1 MTALEELINIISEFT
16 PEQLEEFLRH
26 PVTES
31 ILQPVK
37 EAGSFLQEVS

>member
-1 MTALEELINIISEFT
+1 MTALEELINILAEFT
-16 PEQLEEFLRH
+16 QEQMEEFLRH

-31 ILQPVK
+31 ILRPEA